1 MSFLRNL
8 PVELLLIIID
18 RIQRRDLTTLRA
30 VSRTFWTLIP
40 QTRVFNTLFFR
51 KKFMQR
57 SREDLQ
63 RVLASPVIRRSVKE
77 LAFDMELLR
86 KDVEPYHWE
95 VVPQIKKIS
104 TFIAAYGDIVLER
117 IRIVEGYYDD
127 MAMCFTQV
135 QGAGITSI
143 QKLWLR
149 PSAPLEPENAEALP
163 KSCSIIM
170 SPNLEIGHVVN
181 SSNDPT
187 EELDLFYLQLYKYSS
202 LRSLHVIHFTIDY
215 DDFLFILKEYEWM
228 QTFKKIVLID
238 TTLYHGG
245 LRDYLP
251 NRNDQ
256 SLKGVTD
263 QSQLWLD
270 FARRFD
276 STFHGSRLR
285 LLIGD
290 TKGSVC
296 RGSQVDY
303 SRFQRSVRTLGED
316 EVVDKMS
323 TVDFE
328 G

>member
-1 MSFLRNL
+1 MNFLQSL
-8 PVELLLIIID
+8 PVELLLAIID
-18 RIQRRDLTTLRA
+18 RLQRRDLITLRA
-30 VSRTFWTLIP
+30 VSRTCWTLIP
-40 QTRVFNTLFFR
+40 PTRVFDTLFFR
-51 KKFMQR
+51 KKFLHR
-57 SREDLQ
+57 SREDLL
-63 RVLASPVIRRSVKE
+63 RVLANPEIRRSVKE

-104 TFIAAYGDIVLER
+104 TFIAAHSDIVVER

-127 MAMCFTQV
+127 MAMCFIQA

-143 QKLWLR
+143 KKLWVR
-149 PSAPLEPENAEALP
+149 PSAPLEPENCEALP
-163 KSCSIIM
+163 ASCSIIM
-170 SPNLEIGHVVN
+170 VPNLEIGHVVN

-187 EELDLFYLQLYKYSS
+187 KELDLFYLQLYKYSH
-202 LRSLHVIHFTIDY
+202 LRVLHVIYFTIDY
-215 DDFLFILKEYEWM
+215 DDFLHVLKEYEGM
-228 QTFKKIVLID
+228 PHFKKIVLID

-245 LRDYLP
+245 LYDHSS
-251 NRNDQ
+251 DQ

-263 QSQLWLD
+263 QTQLWLD

-276 STFHGSRLR
+276 SIFHGSRLR

-296 RGSQVDY
+296 RGSQMDY
-303 SRFQRSVRTLGED
+303 ARFQRSVRTLDED
-316 EVVDKMS
+316 EVIDVMS
-323 TVDFE
+323 AVDFE